1 MAVCCRSALIRFQ
14 LDCRVQKWGNTL
26 IQFGHWLTQEREN
39 KAKCLFPV
47 VAKANAAFPLPLFE
61 LFSMSLEMHFSTL
74 PCSQKPWLSYFPVEP
89 VAILYEIILLKTPV
103 RPSVTNMITVNLILL
118 VHCLY
123 ILFHIDI
130 SLQSLR
136 AWLLGCATYVCDKQ
150 ALFVCCMFVQ
160 YLAVTL
166 MISIQMLY
174 SCKTPELVKRLA
186 RTPHIFLQTGIH
198 FSLMGRSKATVCAEH
213 ENFQLSSCSC
223 CILEQVMG
231 HS

>member
-1 MAVCCRSALIRFQ
+1 MHTCSQRGLKVHWAATNPNGYLLQECPDQVSAWLQ
-14 LDCRVQKWGNTL
+14 SSKMGKYL

-74 PCSQKPWLSYFPVEP
+74 PCSQKPWLSCFPVEP
-89 VAILYEIILLKTPV
+89 VAILYEIILLKTHV

-130 SLQSLR
+130 SLHSLR

-160 YLAVTL
+160 YLAVW
-166 MISIQMLY
+166 
-174 SCKTPELVKRLA
+174 R
-186 RTPHIFLQTGIH
+186 
-198 FSLMGRSKATVCAEH
+198 
-213 ENFQLSSCSC
+213 
-223 CILEQVMG
+223 
-231 HS
+231 